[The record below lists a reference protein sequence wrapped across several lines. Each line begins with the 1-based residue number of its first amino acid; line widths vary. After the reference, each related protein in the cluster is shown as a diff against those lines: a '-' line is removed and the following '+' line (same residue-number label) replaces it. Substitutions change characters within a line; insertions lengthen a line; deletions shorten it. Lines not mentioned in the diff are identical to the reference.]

1 MFELLS
7 FLLIDSSYLYYG
19 IDHIYMYGLDSIMQT
34 IYYIYGLIHIKDM
47 QISMTQK
54 NIEETIKRV
63 LSFVQSVEY
72 YGNGSNLVYVTK
84 KGDLSAS
91 DIEGLK
97 AIGLKIRNITSYV
110 YKNQFNAVQSG
121 LQISLELVK

>member
-1 MFELLS
+1 
-7 FLLIDSSYLYYG
+7 
-19 IDHIYMYGLDSIMQT
+19 MYGLDSIMQT